1 MFTITT
7 APFGQ
12 YTLYTLTNTT
22 TGESAGIIPS
32 FGGNVQS
39 LRLSLRG
46 RLFDVLEGCT
56 DAATLIQKPYKGAK
70 LIPWPNRIRDGT
82 YHLLGKDYKLPI
94 NELGR
99 NTALHGLLYNRPLDV
114 ERQHSS
120 SGEASLYLD
129 YLFDG
134 SDAGYP
140 FLLEVKLLYTLGK
153 KSFACETRAKNIG
166 DTALPFADG
175 WHPYFTLG
183 KPIDKLL
190 LDIPADEFYTV
201 DSQIIPT
208 GKERFLFDGFLKGVS
223 FDTGFIL
230 KGKETLLTDP
240 AKGTSVVLWQDKSYP
255 YLQVYTPPSRSS
267 IAIEPMSAATD
278 AFNNG
283 DGLLILDPGKE
294 FHGSC
299 GVRIRQ
305 AGL

>member
-1 MFTITT
+1 MFSIT
-7 APFGQ
+7 ASSFGMH
-12 YTLYTLTNTT
+12 TLYTLADAS
-22 TGESAGIIPS
+22 TGVSAGVIPS
-32 FGGNVQS
+32 FGGNVRS
-39 LRLSLRG
+39 LRLSFEG
-46 RLFDVLEGCT
+46 SLFDVLEGCA
-56 DAATLIQKPYKGAK
+56 DPGLLAKRPFMGAK

-82 YHLLGKDYKLPI
+82 YHLQGKDFKLPI
-94 NELGR
+94 NEPGR
-99 NTALHGLLYNRPLDV
+99 NTALHGLLYDRPLDV

-129 YLFDG
+129 YIFDG

-153 KSFACETRAKNIG
+153 KGFACETRAKNIG

-175 WHPYFTLG
+175 WHPYFTLR

-190 LDIPADEFYTV
+190 LTIPAEEFYTV
-201 DSQIIPT
+201 DSQMIPT
-208 GKERFLFDGFLKGVS
+208 GKEKFSFDGRLRGVS

-230 KGKETLLTDP
+230 AGKETLLTDP
-240 AKGTSVVLWQDKSYP
+240 MKGVSVALWQDKSYP

-278 AFNNG
+278 AFNSG
-283 DGLLILDPGKE
+283 DGLLVLDSGKE

-299 GVRIRQ
+299 GVRLRQ
-305 AGL
+305 A